1 MKKRIVIMMAVLLAI
16 AAVVYADNYQTL
28 TVDNTSG
35 GVSLTASYYAGARY
49 AMCRLETAEIRYTKD
64 GSTTPTDAV
73 GMLMEP
79 MEFIILENAN
89 QIKNFKAIRTGG
101 TSGVIKCFFMKD

>member
-1 MKKRIVIMMAVLLAI
+1 MKKIFAVLIGVLAFAAI
-16 AAVVYADNYQTL
+16 AWADNYQTL

-35 GVSLTASYYAGARY
+35 GVSLTAATYAGARY

-64 GSTTPTDAV
+64 GSTTPTSAV

-79 MEFIILENAN
+79 MEFIVLENAN
-89 QIKNFKAIRTGG
+89 QIRNFKAIRTGD
-101 TSGVIKCFFMKD
+101 TSGVLKCFFLKD